1 MAHAT
6 GYALFD
12 TAIGRCAIAWGA
24 RDDLRDLVL
33 DLDDITE
40 FHRRVFATARA
51 IAPGNTITY
60 GELARRLGTPGA
72 ARAVGQALGANPFPI
87 VVPCHR
93 IVAAD
98 GSLGGFSAP
107 GGARTKL
114 RMLQIEG
121 AIAQADIGFE

>member
-1 MAHAT
+1 M
-6 GYALFD
+6 
-12 TAIGRCAIAWGA
+12 
-24 RDDLRDLVL
+24 
-33 DLDDITE
+33 
-40 FHRRVFATARA
+40 
-51 IAPGNTITY
+51 
-60 GELARRLGTPGA
+60 PGA
-72 ARAVGQALGANPFPI
+72 AQAVGQALGANPFPI

-121 AIAQADIGFE
+121 AIAQGDLGFE